1 MTNYEF
7 PQMIMTGI
15 QELDKEFLDVMVEG
29 LVKSYIE
36 KHQTSKYYLLLNRET
51 YDFTMFA
58 RIPSVVMDRNKKLID
73 ELMMTVLERGVL
85 KSISLTEDEEALQ
98 FCIDNKA
105 YYFFVY
111 DKGVIEV

>member
-7 PQMIMTGI
+7 HQMIMTGI

-98 FCIDNKA
+98 FWIDDKA